1 MQRGAG
7 WRNKSREQQ
16 FKRLLAKHSNY
27 SNTLPLQKRI
37 KEYSMTGGEGG
48 EGLNAVS
55 EKLGFSFFGKLDPL

>member
-1 MQRGAG
+1 MQWGAG
-7 WRNKSREQQ
+7 WRTKSQEQQ

-37 KEYSMTGGEGG
+37 KEYSMTGGGGG

-55 EKLGFSFFGKLDPL
+55 EKLGFFFW

>member
-1 MQRGAG
+1 MQWGAG
-7 WRNKSREQQ
+7 WRTKSQEQQ

-37 KEYSMTGGEGG
+37 KEFDDRRGG

-55 EKLGFSFFGKLDPL
+55 EKLGFFFFGKLDPL